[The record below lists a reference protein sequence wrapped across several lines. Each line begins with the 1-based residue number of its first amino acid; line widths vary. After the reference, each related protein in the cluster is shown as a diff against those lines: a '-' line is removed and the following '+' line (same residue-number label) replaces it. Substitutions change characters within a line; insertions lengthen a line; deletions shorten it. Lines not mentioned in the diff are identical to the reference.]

1 MRGLSGLRPLRG
13 NDFPKPLRYNV
24 WSKIIMA
31 FLQSLS
37 SADLQTLTFPRRELP
52 GKLLAITLALLLPKP
67 QREVSVTPIEVQ
79 PKPQPEVLAIP
90 TETQPKFKIGDLVAE
105 DWVNEEDKVDTEF
118 GQVLGMAYFKKAQ
131 SCFEANTWVY
141 YVNWTHSTS
150 DADFAYPTYD
160 QEPSRESDLRLV
172 IQS

>member
-1 MRGLSGLRPLRG
+1 MSCFFNSEPL
-13 NDFPKPLRYNV
+13 NLAC
-24 WSKIIMA
+24 S
-31 FLQSLS
+31 
-37 SADLQTLTFPRRELP
+37 RRELP
-52 GKLLAITLALLLPKP
+52 GKLLAITAVLLLPERRSKVLAAP
-67 QREVSVTPIEVQ
+67 TEVQ
-79 PKPQPEVLAIP
+79 PKPQPEVPVIP

-105 DWVNEEDKVDTEF
+105 DWVNEEDKIDTEF

-131 SCFEANTWVY
+131 SCFEANSWVY

-172 IQS
+172 G

>member
-1 MRGLSGLRPLRG
+1 MT
-13 NDFPKPLRYNV
+13 
-24 WSKIIMA
+24 

-37 SADLQTLTFPRRELP
+37 ATDLQTLTFPRRELP
-52 GKLLAITLALLLPKP
+52 GKLLALVLVLLLPKP
-67 QREVSVTPIEVQ
+67 QREVSATPTEVQ

-90 TETQPKFKIGDLVAE
+90 IEVQPKFKIGDLVAE
-105 DWVNEEDKVDTEF
+105 DWVNDDDEVETEF

-160 QEPSRESDLRLV
+160 QEASRESDLRLSSAEEV
-172 IQS
+172 CKH